1 MTQPFSTE
9 DTVAGEKRDDQIWSY
24 ANYNIVGL
32 TTESWKTITYTNQN
46 HTGTPHTDPATD
58 TGYSRQPTH
67 NYVQGMQGEDV
78 TYELHIKNN
87 SPVDLENMTIID
99 RLPMWVTWV
108 WFPAMSVSPHSA

>member
-87 SPVDLENMTIID
+87 SPVDLET
-99 RLPMWVTWV
+99 
-108 WFPAMSVSPHSA
+108 